1 MATDSSFKV
10 HYPGLKETKA
20 IYAGLRTNE
29 LMSVSIGVVSAI
41 AIILILK
48 KIIDVYRSAYSDKTR
63 HPDIKAFLDL
73 IYEYAFYLLI
83 ILALP
88 YIIQAVESVLGSLEA
103 KGLALLGDSPK
114 EGLEVAA
121 RDATEFQK
129 TYKEGISWL
138 DPIPAVFNYI
148 LCFLINPAISLVYSY
163 MYSVCALTRYMYLLM
178 LEIAA
183 PIAVICLLS
192 KRTEQ
197 HFYTWAK
204 NMLVCYLMLPMFML
218 AIAFGTAAGSAAI
231 LGGYKFDIFSMFFQ
245 ILIQLA
251 LIRFGALKLSHL
263 L

>member
-1 MATDSSFKV
+1 MV
-10 HYPGLKETKA
+10 HYPGLKEAKA
-20 IYAGLRTNE
+20 VYANLRTNE
-29 LMSVSIGVVSAI
+29 LMSISIGVVSAI
-41 AIILILK
+41 AIILVLK
-48 KIIDVYRSAYSDKTR
+48 KIIDVYRDSYSGKTG

-88 YIIQAVESVLGSLEA
+88 YIIQAVESVLGGLET
-103 KGLALLGDSPK
+103 KALTILGDSPK
-114 EGLEVAA
+114 EGLEVMS
-121 RDATEFQK
+121 RDLTEFQK
-129 TYKEGISWL
+129 TYKEGVSWL
-138 DPIPAVFNYI
+138 DPIPVVFNYI

-183 PIAVICLLS
+183 PIAVICLLN

-197 HFYTWAK
+197 YFYTWAK

-218 AIAFGTAAGSAAI
+218 AIAVGTVASSAAI

-245 ILIQLA
+245 ICIQLA
-251 LIRFGALKLSHL
+251 LIRFGAIKLSHL